1 MEHAD
6 NLQLDKD
13 LAASKASLKTQK
25 EEVDAMVIELEAVG
39 TDLSLSKHS
48 LASWYIQYTDEV
60 GYETVQL
67 QTRQLSSLPD
77 EIEALETTIARL
89 RQQQVGG
96 KMDNVS
102 QNLPLP
108 ATLTLLDNRHAESE
122 ALDAQI
128 RALQTAIPKKTRE
141 LERLH
146 SELWPLKMQK
156 QQAIELARNAIRR
169 KEQGEKGNGDDLE
182 LKGRWY
188 SGVEMLMDNVFSVKT

>member
-1 MEHAD
+1 MGI
-6 NLQLDKD
+6 LLYLDGIEM
-13 LAASKASLKTQK
+13 LKK
-25 EEVDAMVIELEAVG
+25 L
-39 TDLSLSKHS
+39 
-48 LASWYIQYTDEV
+48 

-77 EIEALETTIARL
+77 EIEVLEAAIARL
-89 RQQQVGG
+89 RQQQKSGG
-96 KMDNVS
+96 ETDDGT

-108 ATLTLLDNRHAESE
+108 ATLALLNDKNVEAE

-146 SELWPLKMQK
+146 TELRPLEMQK
-156 QQAIELARNAIRR
+156 QEAIGLARDAIHR
-169 KEQGEKGNGDDLE
+169 KEQGEHGVGDDLE

-188 SGVEMLMDNVFSVKT
+188 SGAEVLMSNVFGVKT